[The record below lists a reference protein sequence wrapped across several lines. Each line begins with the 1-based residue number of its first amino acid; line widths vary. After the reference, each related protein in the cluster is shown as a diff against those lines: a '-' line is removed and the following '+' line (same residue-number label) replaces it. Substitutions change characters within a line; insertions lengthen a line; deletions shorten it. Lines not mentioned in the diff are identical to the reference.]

1 MALPCFRL
9 RRLLDEL
16 FSSVGAQAGRHHA
29 NKRLIERRSCSSRQ
43 KFFEKMSM
51 RIRSISMKNALPCS
65 AFRTMTDDGT
75 FFTSYGI
82 GSMTGDAAQLSDS
95 AKAAFVKFFSLC
107 EASGRWRKEL
117 TFFQVNDACLA
128 EERVHDALSKAE
140 NDTAIFFVCA
150 SLKACYAVRNVL
162 YPDNSLNLH

>member
-1 MALPCFRL
+1 MT
-9 RRLLDEL
+9 
-16 FSSVGAQAGRHHA
+16 
-29 NKRLIERRSCSSRQ
+29 
-43 KFFEKMSM
+43 M
-51 RIRSISMKNALPCS
+51 RIRSTRLSNAPLCS
-65 AFRTMTDDGT
+65 AFRTTTGDGT

-117 TFFQVNDACLA
+117 IFFQVNDAGLA
-128 EERVHDALSKAE
+128 GDRVHIALSNAE

-150 SLKACYAVRNVL
+150 SVQACYAVSNILDPDNVL
-162 YPDNSLNLH
+162 RLQ